1 MHLTVEELL
10 RYTSEERERW
20 EHWFRDNTEDLLKV
34 PIQSDRETT
43 IGGLVLHIFG
53 SELRFA
59 QRLNGETL
67 TDYRHRPCHH
77 LDESFGFGIESRK
90 ELRRFVARAGPQDWE
105 RVIEFEI
112 GGHLYN
118 ASARKIVFHVLLH
131 EIRHWAQIAKML
143 RERGFVPAGNHDLL
157 ASSALS

>member
-10 RYTSEERERW
+10 QYTDEERTRW
-20 EHWFRDNTEDLLKV
+20 EQWFRDNTEDLLKV

-43 IGGLVLHIFG
+43 IGALILHIFG

-59 QRLNGETL
+59 QRLNGDPLSE
-67 TDYRHRPCHH
+67 YRHLPCHH
-77 LDESFGFGIESRK
+77 VDESFGFGIESRK
-90 ELRRFVARAGPQDWE
+90 ALRRFVQHAGPAEWD
-105 RVIEFEI
+105 RVLEFEI
-112 GGHLYN
+112 GVRLQR
-118 ASARKIVFHVLLH
+118 ASVRKIVFHVLLH

-143 RERGFVPAGNHDLL
+143 RERGFVPSGNHDLL

>member
-10 RYTSEERERW
+10 DYTGEERARW
-20 EHWFRDNTEDLLKV
+20 EQWFRDNTEDLLKV

-43 IGGLVLHIFG
+43 IGALVLHIFG

-90 ELRRFVARAGPQDWE
+90 ALRRFVQRATPEDWE
-105 RVIEFEI
+105 RTIDFEMR
-112 GGHLYN
+112 GRLHR
-118 ASARKIVFHVLLH
+118 ASVRKIVFHVLLH
-131 EIRHWAQIAKML
+131 EIRHWAQIAKLL

-157 ASSALS
+157 NSSALS